1 MKGLIIT
8 SLLLLFFISIYSKDY
23 NQVKREI
30 LVKITESNL
39 KEARSIVFESLKDSA
54 FISQKWELRYYGAYI
69 LRQFGELNEAATM
82 LEENLKSNGDSKSI
96 EMLAEIMLE
105 RGLYSKSANLYEKLI
120 AKGDSLSVKS
130 AIKYADALY
139 SSGYPEKA
147 VEVVKTECKKSPSN
161 FLLNKL
167 TGDYYWAASEADS
180 SLKYY
185 LKAEKI
191 DKKNTFVKL
200 NISFIHSKLD
210 NFSDAYI
217 YASRAYYGDST
228 NLKALQ
234 QYASC
239 SYKLEQF
246 KEAKRLYEKL
256 LFAGDSSS
264 RTKLLIGISSYMI
277 EDYTRGEEILRN
289 LIDEDEDADSK
300 AYFYLGSCCFFNN
313 KEQEAL
319 KYFDEAIAK
328 LAPDPEVIAMI
339 MNQKGMVNLKLK
351 KWEEAYTFLNE
362 AYKINGS
369 NAKLIYYMGIA
380 KCQMKERTN
389 REEGIKLL
397 DRFIELCRD
406 GEGNIKQPYRK
417 IVEDALIIRDK
428 TREELFMTDK
438 YLPESSK

>member
-30 LVKITESNL
+30 LVNITEGNL

-82 LEENLKSNGDSKSI
+82 LEENLKSNSDSKSM
-96 EMLAEIMLE
+96 EMIAEIMLE

-130 AIKYADALY
+130 AIKYADAVY

-167 TGDYYWAASEADS
+167 TGDYYWAASKVDS

-210 NFSDAYI
+210 NFSYAYI
-217 YASRAYYGDST
+217 YASRAYYGDSN

-239 SYKLEQF
+239 S
-246 KEAKRLYEKL
+246 
-256 LFAGDSSS
+256 
-264 RTKLLIGISSYMI
+264 
-277 EDYTRGEEILRN
+277 
-289 LIDEDEDADSK
+289 
-300 AYFYLGSCCFFNN
+300 CFFNN

-319 KYFDEAIAK
+319 KYFDKAIAK

-351 KWEEAYTFLNE
+351 KWEEAYNFLNE

-369 NAKLIYYMGIA
+369 NAKLIY
-380 KCQMKERTN
+380 
-389 REEGIKLL
+389 
-397 DRFIELCRD
+397 
-406 GEGNIKQPYRK
+406 
-417 IVEDALIIRDK
+417 
-428 TREELFMTDK
+428 
-438 YLPESSK
+438 